1 MTVNSAFMS
10 VSGIQKTHCVGSS
23 EQTENKEFLFPVSS
37 AANNFH
43 NAMSSMRNARK
54 NFMLSML
61 NPDMQVSPEVTPSDS
76 IDRFVDRVASI
87 TIKSQQKIGGGSY
100 GTCFKCDGFVI
111 KVPVNCSGNLVDW
124 NSQESSNA
132 RPARVSKYLNIAND
146 DADFSRP
153 AKAVWNDK
161 KVDVLV
167 SKYVKG
173 RELDIENGSEYD
185 RASDLIESRGLYMH
199 DLNVFGNVL
208 VDDKDKL
215 HIIDGDQLVFSET
228 KRLERKLSVATI
240 NLEDQIDTQ
249 IRLRLK
255 NADDRGDNEEK
266 EYQQGLLNDL
276 NFLRGRHSESTPE
289 S

>member
-1 MTVNSAFMS
+1 MTVNSAFMP
-10 VSGIQKTHCVGSS
+10 VSGIQKIHCVDSS
-23 EQTENKEFLFPVSS
+23 KQPENKDFLFPVSS
-37 AANNFH
+37 AVNNFH

-54 NFMLSML
+54 NFLLSML
-61 NPDMQVSPEVTPSDS
+61 DPDMQVSPKVTPSDS
-76 IDRFVDRVASI
+76 IDRFVDRIESI
-87 TIKSQQKIGGGSY
+87 NLKSQEKIGESSY
-100 GTCFKCDGFVI
+100 GTCFKCDNYVVKI
-111 KVPVNCSGNLVDW
+111 PVNCNGNVIDC
-124 NSQESSNA
+124 NSEESSNT
-132 RPARVSKYLNIAND
+132 RPARVSKYLNMAND

-161 KVDVLV
+161 KFDVLV

-173 RELDIENGSEYD
+173 RELDIENDSEYD
-185 RASDLIESRGLYMH
+185 RASNLLDSRGLYMH

-249 IRLRLK
+249 IRVRLK
-255 NADDRGDNEEK
+255 RADDRGDKVEK
-266 EYQQGLLNDL
+266 EYQQGLLDDL
-276 NFLRGRHSESTPE
+276 NF
-289 S
+289 